1 MTRRRG
7 RARRRR
13 PGRGADLVRAGGVV
27 FGVGLLVLLV
37 VLGWGLVAGP
47 PPGWLAA
54 LAWVL
59 CSAGLGVALLG
70 VVALARADRHLLDPA
85 P

>member
-1 MTRRRG
+1 MSRRSGGG
-7 RARRRR
+7 RPG
-13 PGRGADLVRAGGVV
+13 PGRGAGLVRAGGTV
-27 FGVGLLVLLV
+27 FVAGLLVLLV

-59 CSAGLGVALLG
+59 CSVGLGVALLG
-70 VVALARADRHLLDPA
+70 VVALARADRHLLDRSP
-85 P
+85 